1 MRRHRK
7 ADTGDGAAKMASQGM
22 SAAPDPAKA
31 PPVLGEEGTFGP
43 RRVRAWFRRQNQRT
57 SAWTLAAALI
67 SLAVV
72 GALGLCN
79 IRLQIGRPELDP
91 ISAHLFLAKGSLPWN
106 GIVQWRDVGKK
117 RARNLYLTV
126 YVAEK
131 NGMRQIKLWA
141 GPSAGGGFQLGV
153 LDDLPD
159 HLLIC
164 AAYVDESM
172 KKYRQ
177 AFRYRVLPPYSFPGP
192 PAIWAQLEEELPRP
206 SGEICR

>member
-1 MRRHRK
+1 
-7 ADTGDGAAKMASQGM
+7 M
-22 SAAPDPAKA
+22 SAAPDPTKA

-43 RRVRAWFRRQNQRT
+43 RRVKAWFRRQNQRT

-91 ISAHLFLAKGSLPWN
+91 ISAYLNLAKGSPPPPIPFNGWN

-126 YVAEK
+126 YAAEK
-131 NGMRQIKLWA
+131 NGRRQRKLWA
-141 GPSAGGGFQLGV
+141 GPSTGGGFQLGV

-177 AFRYRVLPPYSFPGP
+177 AFRYRVLPPYSFSGP
-192 PAIWAQLEEELPRP
+192 PGIGAQLEEELPRP